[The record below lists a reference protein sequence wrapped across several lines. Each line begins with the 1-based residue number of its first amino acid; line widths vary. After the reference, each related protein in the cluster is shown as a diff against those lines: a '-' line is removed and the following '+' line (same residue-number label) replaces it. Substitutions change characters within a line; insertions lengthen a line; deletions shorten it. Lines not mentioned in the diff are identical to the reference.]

1 MLTGERMK
9 MKIFLL
15 TIVLLFVFSI
25 SIVSASEDVNQTD
38 FGISDNEII
47 ADGNN
52 IYVDVNAGPDGDG
65 SLNNPYNNIQSALS
79 NSLDNSTIYISS
91 GVYSGNLNTNLTI
104 NKSLNLVNWDN
115 GNVIFDGLNQSN
127 IFNVTSPVF
136 NVNNIIFRNANADNG
151 SALYFVN
158 GLKDSSINATFLN
171 NRADGNG
178 AAIFINGENTNNVF
192 NGYYFNNVAYD
203 GGAIYIY
210 GESNNNVFNATFN
223 ENNALMHGGALY
235 FNNVSCNDIFC
246 GRFIGNTINVSSGGA
261 IYFFSETRKN
271 IFNGDFIK
279 CYSLYYG
286 GIMFDASSYGNVFS
300 GNFINNSAFY
310 DGAAICASWSIENCV
325 FSGNFINNY
334 VHEFDA
340 SSICLMGD
348 SHNNIFNGY
357 YANNYAAE
365 GGVVS
370 FGGSINDTV
379 TGTFINNS
387 AHAFGG
393 VLLFCDIV
401 DHLYV
406 NATFINNSIER
417 SGAAIT
423 FYRNFAN
430 NVTNSIIAGDF
441 INNTADVYGGA
452 IYFYALR
459 SENNTISAN
468 FINNTSPKGSAIY
481 LRCEEIINTTFINS
495 NFISNKADSSSIDY
509 AVDNNNLLVNASLK
523 AFHNYINAI
532 YSIDNKPLHFV
543 NVSYLNAGGI
553 VNSGD
558 ITFNASDL
566 EAGQNLT
573 LEMYKDGKCVLN
585 ITNVTNNDGY
595 ASFDYSTLDYGNY
608 TCLLYHKD
616 DDYYTAISEEFNLT
630 FNSFIVHVDD
640 LVKYYG
646 ASDRLVV
653 NITDRQSN
661 PVSNQSLTIS
671 INGVNYTRTTNANGS
686 ASLAINLPQ
695 GQYDA
700 VINVNG
706 SAFNVNVTVLT
717 TVNGTDITKVFRN
730 ATQYWA
736 TFRDSQGNYLKE
748 GTVIRFNINGVMYD
762 RQISGDEGL
771 AKLNINLIQGEYIIT
786 AMNLETG
793 ELASNN
799 ITVIPRIIE
808 NDNITKYFRNAT
820 QYTVKVIGDNG
831 NPVGAGEVVRFN
843 INGVFYERTTNESGI
858 AKLNIN
864 LNPGDYIITAE
875 YNGSAVSNNIKVL
888 PVLSADD
895 LDKKYG
901 DSSPFEAKLVDGE
914 GNPYSNQTVG
924 FNVNGVLY
932 NRTTDG
938 EGIAKLNINLQAGV
952 YIITSSYGYAV
963 ISNKITIR
971 N

>member
-1 MLTGERMK
+1 MK
-9 MKIFLL
+9 KKIFLL
-15 TIVLLFVFSI
+15 TISLIFIFSI
-25 SIVSASEDVNQTD
+25 SIVSASGDTNQTD
-38 FGISDNEII
+38 IGISDNDII
-47 ADGNN
+47 ANENN
-52 IYVDVNAGPDGDG
+52 IYVNVSNLENGDG
-65 SLNNPYNNIQSALS
+65 SIDNPYNNFGSAAGNAS
-79 NSLDNSTIYISS
+79 NGSVIYLSS
-91 GVYSGNLNTNLTI
+91 GVYSGKGVNVNLTI
-104 NKSLNLVNWDN
+104 DKSLNLVNWDN
-115 GNVIFDGLNQSN
+115 GDVIFDGLNQSN

-136 NVNNIIFRNANADNG
+136 NVSNIIFRNANAGYG
-151 SALYFVN
+151 SALYFAN
-158 GLKDSSINATFLN
+158 GLKDSNINATFLN
-171 NRADGNG
+171 NRAEVNG

-192 NGYYFNNVAYD
+192 NGYYFNNVAHD
-203 GGAIYIY
+203 GGAIYID

-223 ENNALMHGGALY
+223 KNNALINGGALY

-246 GRFIGNTINVSSGGA
+246 GRYIGNTVNVTSGGS

-279 CYSLYYG
+279 SYSPYFG

-310 DGAAICASWSIENCV
+310 DGAAICASWNIENCV

-334 VHEFDA
+334 VHEFDG
-340 SSICLMGD
+340 SSICLVGD

-468 FINNTSPKGSAIY
+468 FINNTSPKGSGIY
-481 LRCEEIINTTFINS
+481 FRCEEIINTTFINS

-509 AVDNNNLLVNASLK
+509 CIDDNNLLVNASLK

-532 YSIDNKPLHFV
+532 YSINDKQLHFV
-543 NVSYLNAGGI
+543 NVSYWGENGI
-553 VNSGD
+553 IHSGD
-558 ITFNASDL
+558 VTFNASDL
-566 EAGQNLT
+566 EVGQNLT
-573 LEMYKDGKCVLN
+573 LEIYGGGKCILN

-608 TCLLYHKD
+608 TCLLYHCD
-616 DDYYTAISEEFNLT
+616 DNYYTAISREFNLT
-630 FNSFIVHVDD
+630 INPFVVEVEN
-640 LVKYYG
+640 LVKYYS
-646 ASDRLVV
+646 APDKLLV
-653 NITDRQSN
+653 NLTDREGRAIA
-661 PVSNQSLTIS
+661 NQSVIFN
-671 INGVNYTRTTNANGS
+671 INGRNYTRTSDENGS
-686 ASLAINLPQ
+686 AALAINLNSGEYPCVV
-695 GQYDA
+695 Y
-700 VINVNG
+700 VNDT
-706 SAFNVNVTVLT
+706 AFNVNVTVLT
-717 TVNGTDITKVFRN
+717 TVNGTDITKVYRN
-730 ATQYWA
+730 ATQYYA
-736 TFRDSQGNYLKE
+736 TFLDSEGSYLKN
-748 GTVIRFNINGVMYD
+748 GTAVRFNINGVMYD
-762 RQISGDEGL
+762 REISGDEGL
-771 AKLNINLIQGEYIIT
+771 AKLNINLAQGEYIIT

-793 ELASNN
+793 ESASNN

-808 NDNITKYFRNAT
+808 NENITKYFRNGT
-820 QYTVKVIGDNG
+820 QYSVKVIGDDG
-831 NPVGAGEVVRFN
+831 NPVGAGEVVKFN

-888 PVLSADD
+888 PILTADD
-895 LDKKYG
+895 LDKKYA
-901 DSSPFEAKLVDGE
+901 DYTPFEAKLVDGE

-924 FNVNGVLY
+924 FNINGVLY

-938 EGIAKLNINLQAGV
+938 DGIAKLNINLQAGE
-952 YIITSSYGYAV
+952 YIITSTYDYAV
-963 ISNKITIR
+963 ISNKITVR